1 MSAIGEG
8 VLVETKEKEHP
19 DLGSDADIN
28 NKNLDMVWFVYFLC
42 LFLYSCCILD
52 ISLKLLR
59 LINKVKI
66 TFLTV
71 YVHDINEWST

>member
-28 NKNLDMVWFVYFLC
+28 NKNLDMV
-42 LFLYSCCILD
+42 
-52 ISLKLLR
+52 
-59 LINKVKI
+59 
-66 TFLTV
+66 
-71 YVHDINEWST
+71 